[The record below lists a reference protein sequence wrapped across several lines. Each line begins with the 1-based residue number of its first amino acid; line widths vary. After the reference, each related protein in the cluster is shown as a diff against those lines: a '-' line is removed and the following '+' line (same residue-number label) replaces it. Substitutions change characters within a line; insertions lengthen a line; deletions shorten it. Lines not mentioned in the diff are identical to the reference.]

1 MMKFVQALK
10 MALKSIASN
19 KMRSFLTMLGII
31 IGVLSVTVLTAV
43 GQGTTAQVTE
53 QITSLGTNM
62 ITVQNRA
69 IRQVRLELEDLEELR
84 GVGGVNLVSPLITS
98 SMTLKADTNTYTA
111 TVQGATEGYDTIR
124 GYTVS
129 NGRFITA
136 ADVDNRSYV
145 CVVGVTVA
153 DELFGQRNVV
163 GEKIRINGKHY
174 TIIGVYAEMGDDE
187 GATQDECVTIPFTN
201 AQRNFRNTTITTFYA
216 NATSEDYID
225 YAVETLEAFMLDLTG
240 SSDYYSVT
248 SQTQLLETMTEVSDT
263 LSVMLAGIAAI
274 SLLVGGIGIMNIM
287 LVSVSERTRE
297 IGIRKAIGAK
307 RLDIMAQFIT
317 EAVMLSFSGGII
329 GVVLAWVTCTYIAPA
344 INVTMV
350 MQMNIAMLALGF
362 SVLMGVIFGSYPANK
377 AAGLLPIE
385 ALRYE

>member
-1 MMKFVQALK
+1 MKFIQAVK
-10 MALKSIASN
+10 MALKAIAGN

-43 GQGTTAQVTE
+43 GQGSTATVTQ

-69 IRQVRLELEDLEELR
+69 VRQVQLELEDLENLR
-84 GVGGVNLVSPLITS
+84 GKGGVNCVSPQITS
-98 SMTLKADTNTYTA
+98 SRTLKADINTYTA
-111 TVQGATEGYDTIR
+111 TVQGVTEGYDTIR
-124 GYTVS
+124 GYTVQS
-129 NGRFITA
+129 GRFITA
-136 ADVDNRSYV
+136 SDVANRSYV

-153 DELFGQRNVV
+153 DELFGQRSVV
-163 GEKIRINGKHY
+163 GEKIRINGKQY
-174 TIIGVYAEMGDDE
+174 TIVGVYTEMGSDE
-187 GATQDECVTIPFTN
+187 GATQDECATIPFTN
-201 AQRNFRNTTITTFYA
+201 AQRNFRNTAITTFYA
-216 NATSEDYID
+216 NATSEDMID
-225 YAVETLEAFMLDLTG
+225 SAVGTLEAFMLDKTG
-240 SSDYYSVT
+240 SEDYYSVT
-248 SQTQLLETMTEVSDT
+248 SQTQLLETMTEVSNT

-297 IGIRKAIGAK
+297 IGIRKAIGAQ
-307 RLDIMAQFIT
+307 RLDIMAQFII
-317 EAVMLSFSGGII
+317 EAIMLSLSGGII
-329 GVVLAWVTCTYIAPA
+329 GVGLAFVTCEYIAPV

-350 MQMNIAMLALGF
+350 MQPTVALLALGF

-377 AAGLLPIE
+377 AAKLLPIE